1 MSLCRSP
8 TLPNQSRARA
18 DQGLGLLR
26 TLAVYTGVILGG
38 DDTEDEYHPL
48 KVILVQHEGGAA
60 GGQSGEAAAVRVN
73 LMSEMHAH

>member
-48 KVILVQHEGGAA
+48 KVILVQHEGVWVIFFML
-60 GGQSGEAAAVRVN
+60 SKSLTKPRF
-73 LMSEMHAH
+73 